1 MKSFMKYLIM
11 FKKVIDK
18 IRQNILYRGLD
29 KI

>member
-29 KI
+29 KT

>member
-1 MKSFMKYLIM
+1 MKSFMKYLII

-29 KI
+29 KT